1 MSVKVIDR
9 KLNARK
15 VTIKLI
21 DGSLI
26 QGKVNLNH
34 NEAVVQRVSDLFTK
48 TVEPFIV
55 VFDVKME
62 SKSDQVFIVNK
73 HNVVWV
79 SPQDDQVA
87 ETEESP
93 GSLLDRLRSA

>member
-62 SKSDQVFIVNK
+62 NKSDQVFIVNK

-87 ETEESP
+87 ETAESP